1 MKALIFALTLGLS
14 AAAQAD
20 NCVSADGLII
30 PNGKTVRMYYSS
42 QPTKEI
48 GPNYT
53 CNSTFRTRTCID
65 GALST
70 SVITCSEYDSGG
82 CVDWWMDRLQDTDFS
97 FAQCN
102 D

>member
-1 MKALIFALTLGLS
+1 MKALIFALALGVS
-14 AAAQAD
+14 ATAQAH
-20 NCVSADGLII
+20 NCVSAEGLII
-30 PNGKTVRMYYSS
+30 PNGKTVRLYYSA

-53 CNSTFRTRTCID
+53 CNSTARTRTCID

-70 SVITCSEYDSGG
+70 SEIKCSQYDSGG
-82 CVDWWMDRLQDTDFS
+82 CVDWWMDRLEDTDFS